1 MGKLRMSLLVCI
13 SIFVTFISTFCVH
26 AAGTT
31 PAPTA
36 IEESAVTV
44 KTSISA
50 SGVVIIVLLLML
62 IISVAINIWFV
73 KTFFKHKEKF
83 DNLHSKMCSLRCQ
96 NKSLKAKYS
105 ASQKN
110 VNILDNWKEQA
121 ISLDS
126 SIEVKVTELQSKHLA
141 EDFDT
146 KYGDLVNFSV
156 SAKGYSLFKT
166 ACEAFENLPQT
177 SKNCVQTNIEVL
189 KQKYE
194 AAKELQI
201 QEATT
206 TLKTA
211 LKSYGCTKK
220 DLKKWDESIR
230 YIQSLPKEIKDNI
243 DTKLIVLVGRK
254 QQEAYW
260 KK

>member
-13 SIFVTFISTFCVH
+13 SIFVTLISTFCVH
-26 AAGTT
+26 AANIS

-62 IISVAINIWFV
+62 IISVAINIWFI

-105 ASQKN
+105 ASQN
-110 VNILDNWKEQA
+110 NWKEQA

-177 SKNCVQTNIEVL
+177 SKDYVQTNIEVL

-201 QEATT
+201 
-206 TLKTA
+206 K
-211 LKSYGCTKK
+211 
-220 DLKKWDESIR
+220 
-230 YIQSLPKEIKDNI
+230 
-243 DTKLIVLVGRK
+243 
-254 QQEAYW
+254 
-260 KK
+260 